1 MNTNIPTTNMQLKF
15 AQQHIDFQPS
25 LRGNAECSDGF
36 LAGAEEDGGA
46 GTSGFGGDG
55 P

>member
-1 MNTNIPTTNMQLKF
+1 M
-15 AQQHIDFQPS
+15 QQHIGLQPS
-25 LRGNAECSDGF
+25 LRGKAEFSDGLF
-36 LAGAEEDGGA
+36 AGAEEDSEA